1 MLYRIYD
8 AETGKLLE
16 QIHDKQGSIPGP
28 GESWPLQTGS
38 KTVVAANLFWD
49 AKKDEVFI
57 AVLVR
62 EPPERRISVL

>member
-16 QIHDKQGSIPGP
+16 QIHDKQGLIPSP
-28 GESWPLQTGS
+28 GESWPLQTGG

-49 AKKDEVFI
+49 AEKNEVFV

-62 EPPERRISVL
+62 EPAERRPLVS